1 MMEEPSKGTKLG
13 KRSPCVHDMH
23 VLLNLVT
30 NLLSLCS
37 QYASASEFGSILSNL
52 WTNQLALAR
61 SKASPFLLHMS

>member
-23 VLLNLVT
+23 LLLNFDDK
-30 NLLSLCS
+30 S
-37 QYASASEFGSILSNL
+37 SEFGSILSNL